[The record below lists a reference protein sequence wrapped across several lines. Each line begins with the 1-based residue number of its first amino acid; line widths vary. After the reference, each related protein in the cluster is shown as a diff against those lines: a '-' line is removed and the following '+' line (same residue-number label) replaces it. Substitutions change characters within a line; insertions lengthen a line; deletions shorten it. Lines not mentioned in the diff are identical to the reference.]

1 MRAVGAPAA
10 PALPLAVTV
19 PYDQIRGRVVEYQER
34 QLAAA
39 GDSARG
45 VDWKSEEAQHLLF
58 RAIRSFGIDRGS
70 SVLDVGCGLAHLY
83 DFLAARGHEGR
94 YTGVDVSA
102 ALIEQAGRR
111 LPGVDLRVGDVLEG
125 GWPAQSHDWV
135 VASGVFTARLGT
147 PVPEFEEYIESL
159 VRRLFELC
167 RVGVVFN
174 MLTSKVDFEAE
185 HLYYADPSRWLAFA
199 QGISRQVTL
208 KHDLPGFLFTLGIYR
223 GPNDYADW

>member
-1 MRAVGAPAA
+1 M
-10 PALPLAVTV
+10 TV
-19 PYDQIRGRVVEYQER
+19 PYDQIKGRVVEYQER

-45 VDWKSEEAQHLLF
+45 VDWKSEEAQQLLF
-58 RAIRSFGIDRGS
+58 RAIRSFGIDRDA

-83 DFLAARGHEGR
+83 DFLAARDHRGE
-94 YTGVDVSA
+94 YTGVDVSG
-102 ALIEQAGRR
+102 ALIEQASRR
-111 LPGVDLRVGDVLEG
+111 LPGVALRVSDVLEED
-125 GWPAQSHDWV
+125 WPPRSHDWV

-147 PVPEFEEYIESL
+147 SVPEFEAYVEAM

-174 MLTSKVDFEAE
+174 MLTSRVDFEAD
-185 HLYYADPSRWLAFA
+185 HLYYADPSRWLSVA

-208 KHDLPGFLFTLGIYR
+208 KHDLPGYLFTLGIYR
-223 GPNDYADW
+223 GANDYADW

>member
-1 MRAVGAPAA
+1 M
-10 PALPLAVTV
+10 V
-19 PYDQIRGRVVEYQER
+19 PFDQIKGRVVEYQER

-58 RAIRSFGIDRGS
+58 RAIRSFGIDQDA

-83 DFLAARGHEGR
+83 DFLAARGHRGG

-102 ALIEQAGRR
+102 ALIDQASRR

-125 GWPAQSHDWV
+125 DWPAGSHDWV

-147 PVPEFEEYIESL
+147 SVPEFEGYVEAM

-174 MLTSKVDFEAE
+174 MLTSRVDFEAE
-185 HLYYADPSRWLAFA
+185 HLYYADPARWLALS
-199 QGISRQVTL
+199 QGISRHVTL

-223 GPNDYADW
+223 APNDYAGW